1 MAELKIEDITIS
13 AEMDLTDG
21 KEIYKETTNNY
32 EELRNLPTL
41 NGEVIIGDMQ
51 EKDPTVQAVSLEEL
65 AGLFN

>member
-1 MAELKIEDITIS
+1 MVELKIEDITIS

>member
-1 MAELKIEDITIS
+1 
-13 AEMDLTDG
+13 MDLTDG
-21 KEIYKETTNNY
+21 KEIYKETTNKY

>member
-1 MAELKIEDITIS
+1 MEDITVN